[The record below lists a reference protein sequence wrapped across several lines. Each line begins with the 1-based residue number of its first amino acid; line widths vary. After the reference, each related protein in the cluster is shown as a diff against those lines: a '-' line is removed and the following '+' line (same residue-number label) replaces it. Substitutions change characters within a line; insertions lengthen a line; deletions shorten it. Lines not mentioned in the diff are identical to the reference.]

1 MQGIITQGI
10 EYAQLIEDVRAVVR
24 HELQTNG
31 PSPAAATEPSDELLT
46 IRQAATY
53 MGVCVATIHDWKKR
67 GLLTYHKMGGRSYLK
82 KAEMLAA
89 LTSQQRTVKAGK
101 GKAAQ
106 KGGTSRG

>member
-1 MQGIITQGI
+1 MQGIITTGVD
-10 EYAQLIEDVRAVVR
+10 YAQLLDDVRAVVR
-24 HELQTNG
+24 HELQTHT
-31 PSPAAATEPSDELLT
+31 PAPPPETTSAEELLT

-89 LTSQQRTVKAGK
+89 LTSQQRTKKGK
-101 GKAAQ
+101 G
-106 KGGTSRG
+106 GGRA